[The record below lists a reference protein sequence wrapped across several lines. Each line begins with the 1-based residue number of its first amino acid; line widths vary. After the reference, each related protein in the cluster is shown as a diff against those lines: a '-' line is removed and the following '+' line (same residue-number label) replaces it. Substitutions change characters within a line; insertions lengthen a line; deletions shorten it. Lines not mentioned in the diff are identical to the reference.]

1 MRLRE
6 FGCVEGM
13 PGEEVARVPL
23 QIHTPLPSWRP
34 GTRAVQT
41 RARGGWRGSREPRGC
56 FRAETPSL
64 LMVVLLL
71 KVPGV
76 CSTVWDS
83 GSVDLWR
90 TPVTSK

>member
-1 MRLRE
+1 M
-6 FGCVEGM
+6 
-13 PGEEVARVPL
+13 EVTSGSRGGHGTAL
-23 QIHTPLPSWRP
+23 HTSTLLLLPQRALGVRP
-34 GTRAVQT
+34 VQT
-41 RARGGWRGSREPRGC
+41 RGKAGGLMRSSGARGC

-71 KVPGV
+71 KVPGL